1 MNLDLLRGSKV
12 RLTALRQDD
21 ASKIA
26 EWNEDVGYLRLQD
39 TNTALPKSKAQ
50 IETELEQL
58 QGGGDAILF
67 AIRTNEEETLIGTVG
82 FYEIE
87 WANQA
92 AWLGIGIGDRAA
104 WGKGYGSEALRLVL
118 QYGFEEMNL
127 HRVTLTVVEYN
138 ERAIAMYERAGFKQE
153 GTFREF
159 GRRDGKRYDMYLYG
173 LLRSEW
179 ESNSHRE

>member
-50 IETELEQL
+50 IEAELEQL
-58 QGGGDAILF
+58 QGGNAILF
-67 AIRTNEEETLIGTVG
+67 TIRTNEEEALIGTAG

-87 WANQA
+87 WANQS
-92 AWLGIGIGDRAA
+92 AWLGIGIGDRTA
-104 WGKGYGSEALRLVL
+104 WGKGYGSEALRLLL
-118 QYGFEEMNL
+118 QYGFDEMNL

-138 ERAIAMYERAGFKQE
+138 KRAIAMYERAGFKHE

-159 GRRDGKRYDMYLYG
+159 GRRDGKRYEMYLYG
-173 LLRSEW
+173 LLRPEW
-179 ESNSHRE
+179 ESNGRRE